1 MTETK
6 RTEVEEQ
13 AQGVELGIGEK
24 LKAQRKAQGIS
35 LVEVMEHTKIAKK
48 YLEALEEERF
58 DFLPSPAY
66 IKGFLRAYAKYLEL
80 DDEKMIRQYKARFHT
95 TEREEENE
103 SAEVQEK
110 QNNQSI
116 WIPLL
121 SMIILAGL
129 GAGVF
134 LLWPSEEPQDQEV
147 VQEAVVPNAVNESA
161 QEAIPA
167 VPGANDMLTLKI
179 RAKERTWITLMI
191 DGKQE
196 PDITLAAN
204 EERQWRAKD
213 RFVLWT
219 GNAGGI
225 EVYFNGVLQP
235 ALGKTGEVR
244 KEIIFERKTPV
255 VNTESTPDQP

>member
-1 MTETK
+1 MSEIK

-13 AQGVELGIGEK
+13 AQGAELGLGEQ
-24 LKAQRKAQGIS
+24 LRAQRKARGIS
-35 LVEVMEHTKIAKK
+35 LVEVTEHTKIGKK
-48 YLEALEEERF
+48 YLEALEDERF

-80 DDEKMIRQYKARFHT
+80 DDEKMIRQYKTRFRNP
-95 TEREEENE
+95 EGEKEDQPGEE
-103 SAEVQEK
+103 QEK

-147 VQEAVVPNAVNESA
+147 VQEAILPSAVNEGT
-161 QEAIPA
+161 EAAVPG

-235 ALGKTGEVR
+235 ALGRTGEVR
-244 KEIIFERKTPV
+244 KEIIFERKNPL
-255 VNTESTPDQP
+255 VNNENVPTEP